1 MSEKVL
7 GFGLKNADYGK
18 ICKTCREGIEIDE
31 LPEDGM
37 CPECGCGEGFEDV
50 FVIEKSKLVSV
61 RLASESVDLKEHKI
75 VLEENRVLKQALKYI
90 CSQNN
95 ITYDKFWKR
104 IKPDKWRDYIAK
116 IIKTE

>member
-7 GFGLKNADYGK
+7 GFKEKNSCYNKDAWLCGNCGLLHTDTVGE
-18 ICKTCREGIEIDE
+18 CCEGIR
-31 LPEDGM
+31 
-37 CPECGCGEGFEDV
+37 
-50 FVIEKSKLVSV
+50 KRHLVPV

-75 VLEENRVLKQALKYI
+75 VLEENRILKQALKYV

-95 ITYDKFWKR
+95 ITYDSFWKR

>member
-7 GFGLKNADYGK
+7 GFDLKNADYGK

-61 RLASESVDLKEHKI
+61 RLRSESVDLKKLKEQIKKAFA
-75 VLEENRVLKQALKYI
+75 EELFWINKADVAMDNPRVHLKKVKDDLLSWAEKQAGEK
-90 CSQNN
+90 
-95 ITYDKFWKR
+95 
-104 IKPDKWRDYIAK
+104 
-116 IIKTE
+116 